1 MKELSMT
8 KKLTTI
14 GVMAALSVILV
25 ALVHF
30 PILPGAAFL
39 EYDPADIPIFLCTF
53 LLGPLCGFILTVV
66 VSIVQGFT
74 VSASGGIIG
83 VIMHIFATGAFV
95 WTAGL
100 IYKHN
105 RTKKSAVI
113 ALIAGI
119 LVMTATMCL
128 WNVIFTPIYM
138 GTPRKAI
145 IAMLPTAIIPFNLLK
160 SGINSA
166 VTFLLY
172 KKLSNIVFRNNKAQ
186 SK

>member
-1 MKELSMT
+1 
-8 KKLTTI
+8 
-14 GVMAALSVILV
+14 
-25 ALVHF
+25 
-30 PILPGAAFL
+30 
-39 EYDPADIPIFLCTF
+39 
-53 LLGPLCGFILTVV
+53 
-66 VSIVQGFT
+66 
-74 VSASGGIIG
+74 
-83 VIMHIFATGAFV
+83 MHIFATGAFV

-160 SGINSA
+160 SGINSV

-172 KKLSNIVFRNNKAQ
+172 KKLSNIVFRNTKAQ